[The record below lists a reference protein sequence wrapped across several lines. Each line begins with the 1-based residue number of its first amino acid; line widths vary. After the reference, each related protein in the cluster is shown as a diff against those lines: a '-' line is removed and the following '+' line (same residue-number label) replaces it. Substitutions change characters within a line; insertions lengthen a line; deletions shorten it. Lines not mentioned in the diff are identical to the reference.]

1 VREATVPDPNTHEG
15 GCHCGRVRFRATSD
29 LAQVAECNRSIC
41 SKRGALWA
49 FVKAPQFQLLQG
61 DNALDDYRFG
71 KKRIHHLFCRSCG
84 IGSFSRG
91 LAPNGDET
99 YAVNVRCLDN
109 IDVAALSP
117 APFDGKS
124 L

>member
-1 VREATVPDPNTHEG
+1 MPDPHTHEG
-15 GCHCGRVRFRATSD
+15 GCHCGRVRFRATID
-29 LAQVAECNRSIC
+29 LAQVAECNCSIC

-61 DNALDDYRFG
+61 DNALHDYRFG
-71 KKRIHHLFCRSCG
+71 KQRFHHLFCQSCG

-91 LAPNGDET
+91 LTPNGDET
-99 YAVNVRCLDN
+99 YAVNVRCVDN
-109 IDVAALSP
+109 IDIAALSLT
-117 APFDGKS
+117 PFDGKS